1 MRPDAVTSVDWGDMH
16 TSRTDLSR
24 SSIEADGVFP
34 SFVARAPASIA
45 DAALITRTR
54 LEQVPVAEPIADRP
68 PKRSDTIASAIGRVQ
83 GPESQLA
90 RIRDIVCA
98 LALIILLLPVLVL
111 LVALVIICDPGPAIF
126 AHVRIGK
133 NGRPFKCYKLRSMYC
148 DAEQRLVELLA
159 RNPGMRREW
168 EASYKLANDPRVT
181 PLGGFLRS
189 SSLDEL
195 PQLFNVLAG
204 SMTLVGPRPVVEDE
218 LRYYGRYAPSY
229 LQVKPGLTGL
239 WQVTGRCEVS
249 YRRRVA
255 TDRLYARRK
264 SHLLDFQIL
273 LATVPAVLAR
283 KGAW

>member
-1 MRPDAVTSVDWGDMH
+1 MRSDAVKSVDWGDMH

-24 SSIEADGVFP
+24 SSIEADGAFP

-54 LEQVPVAEPIADRP
+54 IEQVPFAEPIADQP
-68 PKRSDTIASAIGRVQ
+68 PKRSDTIAAGRMQ
-83 GPESQLA
+83 GPDSGLA

-111 LVALVIICDPGPAIF
+111 LVALVIICDPGPPIF
-126 AHVRIGK
+126 AHERIGK

-159 RNPGMRREW
+159 RHPAMRREW
-168 EASYKLANDPRVT
+168 EASYKLVNDPRVT

-218 LRYYGRYAPSY
+218 LRYYGRFAPSY

-264 SHLLDFQIL
+264 SLLLDFQIL